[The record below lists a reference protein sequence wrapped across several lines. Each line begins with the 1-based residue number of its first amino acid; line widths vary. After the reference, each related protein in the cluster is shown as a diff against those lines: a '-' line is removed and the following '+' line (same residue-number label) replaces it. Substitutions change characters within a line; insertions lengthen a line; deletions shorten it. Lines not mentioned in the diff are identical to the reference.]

1 MGLLNKLFG
10 KKKSLK
16 SDILAASDW
25 IVTALQ
31 SSGYNA
37 DYSLESMKE
46 IDRFFDEQNTP
57 SGILAQNRGGILFAL
72 GSYVG
77 QTAIKLYGGEWD
89 ADDNAPNAEINIKV
103 CLADGS
109 IIYPVVRCMNRYQ
122 LGAEESIY
130 AYLALLSTKN
140 DKPCI
145 QQFD

>member
-16 SDILAASDW
+16 SDILTASDW

-57 SGILAQNRGGILFAL
+57 SGILAQNRGRILFAL

-77 QTAIKLYGGEWD
+77 QTAIKLYGGEWV
-89 ADDNAPNAEINIKV
+89 ADDNAPNAEINIEV
-103 CLADGS
+103 RLADGS
-109 IIYPVVRCMNRYQ
+109 TIHPVVRCMKRYQ
-122 LGAEESIY
+122 SGAEESIY
-130 AYLALLSTKN
+130 AYLALLSTK
-140 DKPCI
+140 
-145 QQFD
+145 

>member
-16 SDILAASDW
+16 SDILMASDW

-57 SGILAQNRGGILFAL
+57 SGILAQNRGRVLFAL

-77 QTAIKLYGGEWD
+77 QTAIKLYGGEWVT
-89 ADDNAPNAEINIKV
+89 DDNAPNAEINIEV

-109 IIYPVVRCMNRYQ
+109 TIYPVVRCMKRYQ

-130 AYLALLSTKN
+130 AYLALLSTK
-140 DKPCI
+140 
-145 QQFD
+145 